1 MKKIIKS
8 LVIVSLLFLNA
19 CAPNT
24 KLVGYWKDDASI
36 PKEYNRLAVLAMFP
50 TMSNRAI
57 TENAFFDRFTEK
69 GIHAIPTFQLF
80 PLAGKAKQYSEQMAD
95 TNHIVNMRNKIRE
108 KLNSNNIDAIMLIT
122 LLDVQKQERFVE
134 GSSMSFGYPGY
145 YGNYYGGYYSSMNP
159 HNYTNAYSFYDY
171 YGYHSST
178 LYQPGYY
185 VEDISYFV
193 ECNLYDVATE
203 KLIFTCQTKTVDF
216 TDINQETA
224 IASSLIVNEL
234 VEKGVLIP

>member
-8 LVIVSLLFLNA
+8 IAIAGLLVINA

-36 PKEYNRLAVLAMFP
+36 PKAYNRLAVLAMFP

-57 TENAFFDRFTEK
+57 TENAFFDQFTEK

-80 PLAGKAKQYSEQMAD
+80 PLAGKAKEFTSDMSDSISIKATHD
-95 TNHIVNMRNKIRE
+95 KIRA
-108 KLNSNNIDAIMLIT
+108 KLTSNDIDAIMVLS
-122 LLDVQKQERFVE
+122 LLDVQKQQKYVE

-159 HNYTNAYSFYDY
+159 HHYTNAYSFYDY
-171 YGYHSST
+171 YAYSAAT
-178 LYQPGYY
+178 IYQPGYY

-193 ECNLYDVATE
+193 ECNLYDVETE
-203 KLIFTCQTKTVDF
+203 KLIWTCQTKTVNYTNID
-216 TDINQETA
+216 QET
-224 IASSLIVNEL
+224 SFVSNLIVNEL
-234 VEKGVLIP
+234 VDLGVLIP